1 MQTETITK
9 VQKFKLVFEKFDDWV
24 YIKCSDSKDPYLL
37 PRKFFDEMEAKHAK
51 SKTPYNW
58 LLKLTRADTYV
69 AYSVDYLKQY
79 FEESGIYYN
88 PDWKTYIVDPLPLL
102 KEGVKDRYYRFNRDN
117 HYFYLGDKPMRCPHI
132 INLRGYH
139 SKQDLIKKLLKHP
152 KILKAEITANPDYM
166 EEDENEY
173 IQIAYMPS
181 QREFDK
187 SVVGK
192 DTSSTRSF
200 KITNSLKISAFKKK
214 DE

>member
-9 VQKFKLVFEKFDDWV
+9 VQKFKLKFEKFDDWV
-24 YIKCSDSKDPYLL
+24 YIKCSDCKDPYLL

-58 LLKLTRADTYV
+58 LLKLTRADTYI
-69 AYSVDYLKQY
+69 AYSEDHLKQY
-79 FEESGIYYN
+79 FEESGNHYEPN
-88 PDWKTYIVDPLPLL
+88 WQTYIVDPLPLL
-102 KEGVKDRYYRFNRDN
+102 KAGVKDRYYRFNGDN
-117 HYFYLGDKPMRCPHI
+117 HYLYLGDKPMRCPYI

-139 SKQDLIKKLLKHP
+139 SKQKLVEKLLKHP
-152 KILKAEITANPDYM
+152 KILKAEIEENPYYM

-173 IQIAYMPS
+173 IQIVYMPS

-187 SVVGK
+187 FIADS
-192 DTSSTRSF
+192 TSYDRDF
-200 KITNSLKISAFKKK
+200 RIIDNLKIGSFKKK